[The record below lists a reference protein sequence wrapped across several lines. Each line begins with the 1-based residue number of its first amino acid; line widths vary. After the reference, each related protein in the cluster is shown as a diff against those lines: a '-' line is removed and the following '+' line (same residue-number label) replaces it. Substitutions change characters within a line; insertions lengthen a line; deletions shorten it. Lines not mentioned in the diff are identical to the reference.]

1 MPLKVFLSSSLRKY
15 VSQYNPV
22 KGIEIELE
30 DKSTV
35 AEICRNIDVPVEQI
49 KVIMVNGRNAEF
61 DSVLKGDER
70 IGLFPSIGGG

>member
-22 KGIEIELE
+22 EGIEFELE

-35 AEICRNIDVPVEQI
+35 AEICRKINVPVEQI
-49 KVIMVNGRNAEF
+49 KVIMVNGRNAELDF
-61 DSVLKGDER
+61 VLKGNER